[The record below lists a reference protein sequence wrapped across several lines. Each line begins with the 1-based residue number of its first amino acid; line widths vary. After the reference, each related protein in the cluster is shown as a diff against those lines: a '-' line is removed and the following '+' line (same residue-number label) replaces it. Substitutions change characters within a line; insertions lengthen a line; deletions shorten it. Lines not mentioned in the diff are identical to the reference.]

1 MNRARVAGIAAAACM
16 ALCLP
21 GDSKA
26 DGPGVSLEYDVL
38 VSGSA
43 FTTQAMDASKT
54 TDGNIVR
61 GLTFVT
67 FHVEHT
73 NDSATDI
80 RMSCE
85 SSFDGTSW
93 GFVQVLAPVPAT
105 GIADSVPF
113 IWKQDVSGDEDWP
126 WTVGIL
132 GYVYLRCTFSATGGV
147 SADKLT
153 VTARGGGLQ

>member
-1 MNRARVAGIAAAACM
+1 MLVVLG
-16 ALCLP
+16 LLVTP
-21 GDSKA
+21 VSVVA

-54 TDGNIVR
+54 TDGIIVR
-61 GLTFVT
+61 GLTFLR
-67 FHVEHT
+67 FGINHT

-80 RMSCE
+80 RMQCQE
-85 SSFDGTSW
+85 SDDNTTW
-93 GFVQVLAPVPAT
+93 RDIQVLAPVPAT
-105 GIADSVPF
+105 GIADSVPM
-113 IWKQDVSGDEDWP
+113 IWKQDVSGDENWA
-126 WTVGIL
+126 WSVAIL
-132 GYVYLRCTFSATGGV
+132 GYVYMRCTFSATSGV